1 MGGVSTKALYDYAQ
15 EDVEC
20 VTAEHGD
27 KKNIDYYNGTRNV
40 LINPNY
46 YARDETDEGYWHY
59 IFQWR

>member
-1 MGGVSTKALYDYAQ
+1 MGGVSTKAIFDYT
-15 EDVEC
+15 EETEC

-40 LINPNY
+40 LINPHY
-46 YARDETDEGYWHY
+46 YAMDDADEGYWHY

>member
-27 KKNIDYYNGTRNV
+27 KNIDYNGRRNV
-40 LINPNY
+40 LINPHY
-46 YARDETDEGYWHY
+46 YPKDEADEGYWHY

>member
-27 KKNIDYYNGTRNV
+27 KGNIDYYNGTRNV
-40 LINPNY
+40 LINPHY
-46 YARDETDEGYWHY
+46 YAKDEADEGYWYY

>member
-1 MGGVSTKALYDYAQ
+1 MGGISAKLITDYTQ

-27 KKNIDYYNGTRNV
+27 KGNLDYYNGRRNV
-40 LINPNY
+40 LINPHY
-46 YARDETDEGYWHY
+46 YAKDEADEGYWYY